1 MKQLFLSAIVF
12 ASVLFFSCNK
22 QNDKPPTP
30 QQVVSVKIF
39 GVDSSELVKSL
50 TTIYTDSTGG
60 GADSSVTYLYYDTV
74 NRKIFFAPTPISSP
88 YPANYEFVQSYNT
101 SYQIS
106 NVQFNPAAPPDT
118 SANTTQAAMVDYIYD
133 NNHIISSEIYTYSNG
148 SKEVDN
154 IYKVVSSSGGYS
166 LSTKD
171 ALDYIGD
178 TSLNTYNFDPNG
190 RLTSWSATY
199 LPATGPWISD
209 SLVYDVSGNIN
220 TVIENDSTYYTQ
232 DANLILHY
240 LSPVNAYQ
248 MSSRTINGNELSTLN
263 KILYN
268 GISQFPNVTIGN
280 SEIGGDLAGFDDNF
294 FYQFTKYPASSIT
307 VYQGIPNSYVTFSPN
322 AQFDSKNRLTSMKM
336 YNGDVGN
343 NYYETVKLG
352 YYK

>member
-1 MKQLFLSAIVF
+1 MKQLFLSAIAL

-30 QQVVSVKIF
+30 QQVDSVKIF
-39 GVDSSELVKSL
+39 GVDSSELVKSI
-50 TTIYTDSTGG
+50 TTISTDSTGG
-60 GADSSVTYLYYDTV
+60 GADSGIAYLYYDAV
-74 NRKIFFAPTPISSP
+74 NRKIFFAPTPITSP
-88 YPANYEFVQSYNT
+88 NPANYEFVQSYNT

-106 NVQFNPAAPPDT
+106 NFQINPAAPPDT
-118 SANTTQAAMVDYIYD
+118 SANTTQTTMIDYIYD

-148 SKEVDN
+148 SKEVEN

-171 ALDYIGD
+171 ALDYSGD

-190 RLTSWSATY
+190 LLVSWSVEGQH
-199 LPATGPWISD
+199 ATGPWFSD

-220 TVIENDSTYYTQ
+220 AVIENDSTYVTQ
-232 DANLILHY
+232 DAHLILHY

-268 GISQFPNVTIGN
+268 GVAQFPEVTVGN
-280 SEIGGDLAGFDDNF
+280 SAIGGFLAGFDDNF

-307 VYQGIPNSYVTFSPN
+307 VYRGISNSYVTFSPN
-322 AQFDSKNRLTSMKM
+322 AQFDSKNRLTSIKM